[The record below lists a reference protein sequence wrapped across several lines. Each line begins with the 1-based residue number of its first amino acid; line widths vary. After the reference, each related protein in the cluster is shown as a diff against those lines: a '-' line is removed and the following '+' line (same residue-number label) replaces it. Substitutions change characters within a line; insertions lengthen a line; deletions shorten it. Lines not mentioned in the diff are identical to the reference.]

1 MAKPIEAERILSDT
15 RSLAASPLMGS
26 AMRPSPPS
34 LTPGLISLA
43 VGELQIALLW
53 AASLPASNIF
63 QEVWNVWN
71 FEAHRWPLRFGNL
84 LVI

>member
-26 AMRPSPPS
+26 AMRLSPS
-34 LTPGLISLA
+34 LTPGRISLA

-53 AASLPASNIF
+53 TAGNIF
-63 QEVWNVWN
+63 EEVECEELQSSSAAPAFWQSSC
-71 FEAHRWPLRFGNL
+71 H
-84 LVI
+84 